1 MSFLSIIHYIRHT
14 TSCFMN
20 LVSGKLFNAS
30 HGGSQNQAY
39 SANSGRPKS
48 GLEKQSHKRNCI
60 FNTLAKAKYE
70 LVLFFSVNLS
80 SLLKSTDE

>member
-39 SANSGRPKS
+39 SANSGMAEFIIAQ
-48 GLEKQSHKRNCI
+48 GLPNIRDI
-60 FNTLAKAKYE
+60 
-70 LVLFFSVNLS
+70 
-80 SLLKSTDE
+80 